1 VQGGTGRRDLGQPP
15 LDRGVNVLV
24 GIEECEGAGIELFVD
39 APQTSPDRCQLR
51 GGDDSGGSQP
61 SCVGDATS
69 DVKGVELVIGVE
81 GR

>member
-1 VQGGTGRRDLGQPP
+1 VQRTPRGRYLCQPP

-24 GIEECEGAGIELFVD
+24 GIEECEGAGSELFVD
-39 APQTSPDRCQLR
+39 APQTSRDRCQLR

-61 SCVGDATS
+61 SRVRDAAG
-69 DVKGVELVIGVE
+69 DVKGVQLVVGVE

>member
-61 SCVGDATS
+61 SCVGDATG